1 MKGKSHINKF
11 LTNIYLK
18 FYMTEK
24 WYILYSQEYGKN
36 FFNISEY
43 FSLVLVQFGFFQ
55 G

>member
-36 FFNISEY
+36 FF
-43 FSLVLVQFGFFQ
+43 
-55 G
+55 